1 MVIVLFMLFILTLMM
16 QSKSMFLAML
26 KKRLTE
32 SMVNRGGFPLTS
44 DSCSFITV
52 NMNIDGAIGGLIMI
66 VAMIIKMIAMIIMLI
81 TMAGQSG
88 MLMKTLVGGSGPV
101 ARDPSV

>member
-1 MVIVLFMLFILTLMM
+1 
-16 QSKSMFLAML
+16 
-26 KKRLTE
+26 
-32 SMVNRGGFPLTS
+32 
-44 DSCSFITV
+44 
-52 NMNIDGAIGGLIMI
+52 MNIDGAIGGLIMI
-66 VAMIIKMIAMIIMLI
+66 MAMIIKMIAMIIMLI